1 MKTLLCYKIWDFT
14 CKFIINK
21 LNLPMVH
28 FTLKKQRYTWKY
40 LLKKKG
46 KKEYT
51 GKYIKVFQ
59 FQSYNNKLQK
69 KIL

>member
-1 MKTLLCYKIWDFT
+1 MKI
-14 CKFIINK
+14 FIK
-21 LNLPMVH
+21 
-28 FTLKKQRYTWKY
+28 
-40 LLKKKG
+40 KKKG